1 MPVAHRRRPPCDCQ
15 WLRGRLGCLA
25 VAQLVSK
32 LLVDD
37 VSTCREAADCFKG
50 CPWPRRGRTGS
61 RRDT

>member
-50 CPWPRRGRTGS
+50 CP
-61 RRDT
+61 